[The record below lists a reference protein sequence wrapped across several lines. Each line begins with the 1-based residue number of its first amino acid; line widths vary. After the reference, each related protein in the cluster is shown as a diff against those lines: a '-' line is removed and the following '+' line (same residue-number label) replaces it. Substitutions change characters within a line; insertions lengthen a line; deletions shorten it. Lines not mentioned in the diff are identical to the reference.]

1 MLWNLGKGRRENK
14 KPKTHAK
21 SSLFYSENFTFC
33 KYRNAKEF
41 PAKGSFNLKQN
52 DLWAFQNSLELFYHN
67 AEEVKPNYVDLNK
80 KLKKGKLC
88 LLQIVSYIISF

>member
-52 DLWAFQNSLELFYHN
+52 DL
-67 AEEVKPNYVDLNK
+67 
-80 KLKKGKLC
+80 
-88 LLQIVSYIISF
+88 